1 MAQALGGLVLPFLG
15 RKANKGPPYALYKSA
30 ASGRD
35 LVYSFGRDWDF
46 VATTSDLVLVG
57 VLVVLT
63 IATVW
68 DEKRAVSLG
77 WRDRTGNNLP
87 MMPFV

>member
-1 MAQALGGLVLPFLG
+1 MRFINQP
-15 RKANKGPPYALYKSA
+15 RP
-30 ASGRD
+30 GRD

-63 IATVW
+63 TATV
-68 DEKRAVSLG
+68 G
-77 WRDRTGNNLP
+77 
-87 MMPFV
+87 